1 MTSIPTRNTGLNETR
16 SFPRLAVRLL
26 PMFLLFAALLPLSAA
41 PPSPPPDNKWGGMER
56 PGDRRNSGIR
66 DGVDLSRV
74 GWINDELTT
83 QLLKKL
89 EEAVQSHNQK
99 LLDRYDRDGDG
110 ILSSKEKKQLKAD
123 ISGSGNDRREPPD
136 RNNSRNKSHKSSRQ
150 KDTRHSSSQQ
160 DEKNVNGV
168 DLSKLGW
175 IEKSSLGGLQ
185 TQLKKAIERHNQN
198 LLKRYDKNKNGK
210 LDEDELAQLNSDI
223 TAKTSD
229 GGSSEDRRPP
239 GPTPG
244 NGP

>member
-1 MTSIPTRNTGLNETR
+1 MTSIPTRNSGLYETR
-16 SFPRLAVRLL
+16 SFSRLAVRIL
-26 PMFLLFAALLPLSAA
+26 PAILLFAALLPLSAA
-41 PPSPPPDNKWGGMER
+41 SPPPPPDNKRGGMEH

-110 ILSSKEKKQLKAD
+110 TLNSKEKKQLKTD
-123 ISGSGNDRREPPD
+123 LSSSGNDRREPPD

-160 DEKNVNGV
+160 DEKNVDGV

-175 IEKSSLGGLQ
+175 LETSSLGGLQ

-198 LLKRYDKNKNGK
+198 LLRRYDKNKNGK
-210 LDEDELAQLNSDI
+210 LDEDELAKLNGDI
-223 TAKTSD
+223 AAKTSA
-229 GGSSEDRRPP
+229 GGASEDRRPP
-239 GPTPG
+239 GPPPG